1 MRGSAGG
8 LRAPAW
14 AASPPR
20 GRFCPAC
27 LGAAAMSLQ
36 TRQVRAN
43 LVRAAYCYKSPEGK
57 MDAATGKE
65 KERKTKWDK
74 RFIIVSETTPAGVYW
89 YKNESVRKA
98 ARCLR

>member
-1 MRGSAGG
+1 MREPGQLLRLGG
-8 LRAPAW
+8 
-14 AASPPR
+14 
-20 GRFCPAC
+20 GFGPAC

-57 MDAATGKE
+57 LDAATGKE

>member
-1 MRGSAGG
+1 
-8 LRAPAW
+8 
-14 AASPPR
+14 
-20 GRFCPAC
+20 
-27 LGAAAMSLQ
+27 MSLQ

-57 MDAATGKE
+57 LDAATGKE

-89 YKNESVRKA
+89 YKNESVRSGA
-98 ARCLR
+98 MRAMTLSWYHSESLQTRCCCACGFAEGAT

>member
-1 MRGSAGG
+1 MEMAKDTGPSKWRPLARHKHATNVEREWGVAKERG
-8 LRAPAW
+8 
-14 AASPPR
+14 
-20 GRFCPAC
+20 
-27 LGAAAMSLQ
+27 
-36 TRQVRAN
+36 
-43 LVRAAYCYKSPEGK
+43 K
-57 MDAATGKE
+57 AATGKE